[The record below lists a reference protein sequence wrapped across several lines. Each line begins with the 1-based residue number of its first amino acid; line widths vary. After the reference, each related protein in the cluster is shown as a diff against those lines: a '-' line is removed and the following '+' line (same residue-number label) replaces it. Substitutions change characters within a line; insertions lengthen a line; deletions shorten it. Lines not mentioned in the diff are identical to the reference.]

1 MSIINVNEIGPIS
14 LGSTVTLTAGST
26 LKLPTNSKISGDTG
40 SIVVPGTLVQVGY
53 SRYDPNGD
61 TYTTVAQD
69 TELTSDVSLTFT
81 PKFATSKLYVT
92 SQYHSRII
100 NANGITFGIYRDG
113 TKVDGMYQ
121 RNSLDFFY
129 KGDQVNHHYTGRC
142 ECYINANS
150 TAATTFTI
158 WASGWSGG
166 TWERS
171 YAFGDHTITVMEIAQ

>member
-40 SIVVPGTLVQVGY
+40 SIIVPGTLVQVGY

-121 RNSLDFFY
+121 RNSLDFSIRGI
-129 KGDQVNHHYTGRC
+129 KSIIIIPEDVNA
-142 ECYINANS
+142 I
-150 TAATTFTI
+150 
-158 WASGWSGG
+158 
-166 TWERS
+166 
-171 YAFGDHTITVMEIAQ
+171 